1 MRLPRGSSAIV
12 DTDKLTGY
20 CLNPEHPRGKHKAR
34 VFASALGLTAAHAEM
49 LRSALLEAAASV
61 DVQPTITDQF
71 GERYV
76 LEFQMRGPTGAAVVV
91 STWIVL
97 RGEQRPRLT
106 TCFVK

>member
-12 DTDKLTGY
+12 DIDKLKGY

-34 VFASALGLTAAHAEM
+34 VFASALGLTAAHAEV
-49 LRSALLEAAASV
+49 LRSALLEAAASAHV
-61 DVQPTITDQF
+61 RPAMADEF

-76 LEFQMRGPTGAAVVV
+76 LEFQMRGPTGTAVVV

-97 RGEQRPRLT
+97 RGELWPKLT

>member
-1 MRLPRGSSAIV
+1 M
-12 DTDKLTGY
+12 GY

-34 VFASALGLTAAHAEM
+34 VFASALGVTTAHAEM

-61 DVQPTITDQF
+61 DVRPTITDQF

-76 LEFQMRGPTGAAVVV
+76 LEFQMRGPQGAAVVV

-97 RGEQRPRLT
+97 RGEEQPRLT